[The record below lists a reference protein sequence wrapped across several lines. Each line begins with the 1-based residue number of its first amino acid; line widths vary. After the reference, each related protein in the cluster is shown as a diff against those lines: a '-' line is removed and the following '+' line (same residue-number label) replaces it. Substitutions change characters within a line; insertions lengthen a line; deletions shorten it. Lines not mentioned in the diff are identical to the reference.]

1 MTVRDADPAD
11 AAAAEAPGL
20 LPEDI
25 LVVRFGPGANCSSI
39 GSALDVLFLSAVAG
53 SAILVA
59 VAAAMPLKPQAKQ
72 KKAGGSAGASAA
84 PPGLAPGE
92 TPGEAP
98 GEAPE
103 GEEDDARSS

>member
-72 KKAGGSAGASAA
+72 KKKKKAGGSAGASAA
-84 PPGLAPGE
+84 PPGRAPGE

-98 GEAPE
+98 G